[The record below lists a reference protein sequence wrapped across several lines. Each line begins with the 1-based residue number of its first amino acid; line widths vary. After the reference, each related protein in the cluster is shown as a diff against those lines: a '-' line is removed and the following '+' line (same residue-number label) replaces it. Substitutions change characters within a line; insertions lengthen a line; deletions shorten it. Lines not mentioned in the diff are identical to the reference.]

1 MIWSDKFVRC
11 FQNSA
16 YIKPVRFWDNSAAFT
31 PKAHYRKKAA
41 GKVAILRMDYPA
53 DFYGVSGIQ
62 ADTEKRGSKTLDS
75 AAKAKIRLRFPTA
88 SFFRK

>member
-1 MIWSDKFVRC
+1 MIWSDKFVRH

-31 PKAHYRKKAA
+31 LKAHYRKDAA
-41 GKVAILRMDYPA
+41 GKMTILRMDYPA

-62 ADTEKRGSKTLDS
+62 SDTEKRGSKTLDRAAKSNGADHS
-75 AAKAKIRLRFPTA
+75 AAA
-88 SFFRK
+88 

>member
-31 PKAHYRKKAA
+31 LKAHYRKEAA
-41 GKVAILRMDYPA
+41 GKVAILRMGCPA
-53 DFYGVSGIQ
+53 DFYGITGIQ
-62 ADTEKRGSKTLDS
+62 ADTEKRGSITFNS
-75 AAKAKIRLRFPTA
+75 AAKSNGADHSA
-88 SFFRK
+88 AA

>member
-1 MIWSDKFVRC
+1 MIWSDKFVRH

-31 PKAHYRKKAA
+31 LKAHYRKDAA

-62 ADTEKRGSKTLDS
+62 SDTEKRGSKTLDRAAKSNGADHS
-75 AAKAKIRLRFPTA
+75 AAA
-88 SFFRK
+88 